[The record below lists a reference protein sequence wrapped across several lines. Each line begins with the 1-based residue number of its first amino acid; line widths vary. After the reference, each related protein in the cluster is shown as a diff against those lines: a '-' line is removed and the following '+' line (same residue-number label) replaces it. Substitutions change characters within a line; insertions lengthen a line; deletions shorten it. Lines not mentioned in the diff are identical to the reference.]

1 MASVFLIFFPFIFF
15 CLLNVWMVY
24 LSKRAFGICI
34 PVTLMVATLVIYAS
48 QLIFH
53 TFNVGFYVLF
63 VVAGTSICLIVV
75 RRKDGLLKD
84 NYFSWG
90 FFSFL
95 VIYIL
100 FAIVNYDRHFWFW
113 DELSHWGKM
122 VKEMIRI
129 DRFYSDNASELLVH
143 KEYPPFAAIFEM
155 LWCRLSGGYSE
166 MAVTMSLNIFTFTL
180 LITNLIDTLKL
191 KKEAWYNQLI
201 TGGIL
206 TGIFLLTILSFDVSC
221 TSLTICPDLF
231 MSVMYVY
238 IISLILNRDEIRTG
252 FGYFSFLIGMIS
264 LIIIKQMSIA
274 FVLLAWF
281 FFTIMEFSD
290 EAGIRKLGSK
300 QIFKKC
306 ALSAMAIVAPFV
318 SYQVWGNYSKSI
330 ENSGQFFLGK
340 ISIGSL
346 AMIFS
351 GDGTDIQNR
360 TFHNFINA
368 LFTQAQ
374 SAGIFKM
381 PYIFAMVVA
390 VVLLGLIYYWNKDR
404 FTKNNFIA
412 MLLLFLLGS
421 AGYAFTML
429 VLYMFCYS
437 EDEMAILSGYNR
449 YMGSYVISEYL
460 VLIILAFYVLKR
472 SNRERV
478 NIGKLVLCAIVIFVF
493 SDYTKLAYVIPQVLR
508 GEPFADYRIKAQN
521 IELHTDDNSRIFLIS
536 SDNAKNMFYL
546 NYYSDNRG
554 MDSRYLFS
562 DVAKQNSTDLEF
574 WNQVVAC
581 LKEDD
586 YLYVY
591 DTTDFADEV
600 IGKYTETGVLTDN
613 TIYHI
618 KSDADEL
625 ELIKL
630 E

>member
-1 MASVFLIFFPFIFF
+1 MASATLIFFPFIFF

-34 PVTLMVATLVIYAS
+34 PVTLMTSTLIIYIS
-48 QLIFH
+48 QLVFD
-53 TFNVGFYVLF
+53 TFNVGFYVLLF
-63 VVAGTSICLIVV
+63 IAGTSTCLIIF
-75 RRKDGLLKD
+75 RRKDGLLKS

-100 FAIVNYDRHFWFW
+100 FAVIDYGRHYWFW

-129 DRFYSDNASELLVH
+129 DRFYSDHVSQLLAH

-191 KKEAWYNQLI
+191 KKEVWYNQLV
-201 TGGIL
+201 TVL
-206 TGIFLLTILSFDVSC
+206 MVTGIFLLAILFFDVSC
-221 TSLTICPDLF
+221 TSLTICPDLC

-238 IISLILNRDEIRTG
+238 IISLVLNRDEIRTG
-252 FGYFSFLIGMIS
+252 FGYFCFLVAMIS
-264 LIIIKQMSIA
+264 LIIVKQMSIA

-281 FFTIMEFSD
+281 FFTVMEFPD
-290 EAGIRKLGSK
+290 EVGIRNLGVK
-300 QIFKKC
+300 RILKKC
-306 ALSAMAIVAPFV
+306 AASAMAIVAPFI
-318 SYQVWGNYSKSI
+318 SYKVWGNYTKSI

-346 AMIFS
+346 VMIFS
-351 GDGTDIQNR
+351 GEGTDIQNR
-360 TFHNFINA
+360 TFQNYLNA

-374 SAGIFKM
+374 SAGMLKLS
-381 PYIFAMVVA
+381 YILAMVVA
-390 VVLLGLIYYWNKDR
+390 VVLLCFIYYRNKDR
-404 FTKNNFIA
+404 LSKKNFMA

-421 AGYAFTML
+421 VGYAFTML

-437 EDEMAILSGYNR
+437 EDEMAILSGYDR
-449 YMGSYVISEYL
+449 YMGAYVISEYL
-460 VLIILAFYVLKR
+460 LLLILAFYVFKR
-472 SNRERV
+472 SNKERL
-478 NIGKLVLCAIVIFVF
+478 NIRRLVLCAIVILVLF
-493 SDYTKLAYVIPQVLR
+493 DYTKLAYVIPQVLR
-508 GEPFADYRIKAQN
+508 GEPFAEYRIKAQN
-521 IELHTDDNSRIFLIS
+521 VELHTDEDSKIFLIS
-536 SDNAKNMFYL
+536 SDNTRNMFFL
-546 NYYSDNRG
+546 NYYLDNRE
-554 MDSRYLFS
+554 MDSRYLYC
-562 DVAKQNSTDLEF
+562 DVARQNSDDLEF
-574 WNQVVAC
+574 WNQVVTC
-581 LKEDD
+581 LKEAD

-600 IGKYTETGVLTDN
+600 LGKYTERGVLTDS

-618 KSDADEL
+618 RSDADEL
-625 ELIKL
+625 ELIRL